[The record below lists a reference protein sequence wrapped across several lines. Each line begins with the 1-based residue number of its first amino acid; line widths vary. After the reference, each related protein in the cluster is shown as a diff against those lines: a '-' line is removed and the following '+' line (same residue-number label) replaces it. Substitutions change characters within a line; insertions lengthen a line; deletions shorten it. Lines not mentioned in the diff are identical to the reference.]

1 MLKSDTISRVI
12 YLQLAAAPLSPVRR
26 LTDVP
31 LALMK
36 ETTNRLQGS
45 TVGGEAL
52 YDDVAP
58 LVYVKDNIFTQCV
71 TRRARR

>member
-1 MLKSDTISRVI
+1 MVKSDTIRGVI
-12 YLQLAAAPLSPVRR
+12 YSQLAAAPPPPERR
-26 LTDVP
+26 QTDVP

-36 ETTNRLQGS
+36 ETTNRRRGS

-58 LVYVKDNIFTQCV
+58 LVCVKDNILT
-71 TRRARR
+71 